1 MAAFAL
7 SSTFAANATAQEA
20 APVGAPGAVGL
31 EARLLAEPREALAA
45 AARAQGDGRRGAAL
59 FFQPQL
65 GCARCHSIG
74 SDAPA
79 SGVVPGGAP
88 LGPDLLQLRDPPEPV
103 SDVQLVE
110 ALLEPSKRIRPGFA
124 PAPIDGVVS
133 KLSPMPAGLVAALA
147 SRQQFLDL
155 VRFLIELRDGGA
167 ARAKDLLPP
176 PAQRRVA
183 LPDYEGRVDHAALLQ
198 ALDGA
203 AFERGAA
210 IYQRVCANCHG
221 TREQEGSLPA
231 APRFATATLKNGSD
245 PLALYRTLTHG
256 FGAMAPQGWMVP
268 RQKYDVIHFLREAY
282 LRDAPGGKS
291 EIDAAYLAALPEGD
305 TLGPEP
311 SAFEPWSAMDYG
323 SSFSHT
329 IEVPGG
335 AGAAPRSDGLAPR
348 NLAGKGFV
356 VRLDPGSGGVAR
368 GSQWLLYDL
377 DTLRVAAAWSAPT
390 DGASD
395 APRFL
400 DWRGIQLNGEHA
412 IHPRLV
418 GRLAFANGDGP
429 GVAQPG
435 SGSFVD
441 DARVLGRD
449 GRRYGPLPREWAR
462 LRGIH
467 RRGAQRV
474 LESTVGA
481 TRVLELPAADGGDP
495 TAPRFV
501 RHFEIGP
508 RREPLLLQVAQL
520 GPDAI
525 ATPLA
530 GAPARVR
537 FGPPASEPPGAASSA
552 DARAG
557 AATPL
562 RFDGA
567 TWLER
572 PLADAGAALDF
583 AGGDFTLAARLR
595 TRSDGPLVAR
605 AAAGPRWTPDG
616 QVLFVR
622 DGRLCFDIG
631 WVGCVTAPRGIDD
644 GEWHEVAMTWRR
656 ADGQVELW
664 IDGVRDAVGGL
675 RPRATLP
682 EARLRIGFGAPDF
695 PFERPFAGEL
705 AAVRIEGARP
715 DSAPRPANERT
726 AATRLLLELGAATEA
741 DVVERGFTVQRGAA
755 AGAASAALPA
765 LIAGFEPPT
774 APLSFVVV
782 DGALRLR
789 VEAGPEP
796 LRFALACEAERSG
809 ASSAPLPA
817 PLDLGALLRDV
828 GASAPEVVTTRW
840 QRGGDAGGPFA
851 IDTVVLPDANPWLAQ
866 LRPSGLD
873 FLPDGR
879 LALCTWDGDVWLLEF
894 EGGGPGTGGAAS
906 ASNAVGGTV
915 RWRRFTSGLFQPLGL
930 KVVDGLIH
938 LTCRDALVVLH
949 DHDGDDE
956 CDFVEWRNSD
966 HQVTDHFHEF
976 AMGLELD
983 GDGNFLYA
991 KSGRHA
997 LDALVPQHGTVLR
1010 VARDGS
1016 RTDVLARGLRA
1027 ANGIGVLQDGALV
1040 VTDQEGFWTPKNRLN
1055 WIAPLDAGGPRF
1067 YGNLFAWHDG
1077 VSASDDAM
1085 EPPLC
1090 WLTNDFDRSPAEA
1103 LVVQSRAW
1111 GALDDALLYSS
1122 YGEGRLFLV
1131 LHEPVPAGGR
1141 GARQGGAIA
1150 LPGAAFPT
1158 GVMRGRFDSAGDLW
1172 CCGLFAWA
1180 GDATQPGGLYRV
1192 RRTVAPLRL
1201 PIALAATAT
1210 GLRLTFAEPLE
1221 RTSVVPAAFS
1231 GKVWSLKRSAHY
1243 GSAHHDERP
1252 LKPDGA
1258 RLAADGRT
1266 VEIAFADF
1274 APTWCYE
1281 LRWSL
1286 RGADGGAVDGVLDGT
1301 LHALPPPR

>member
-1 MAAFAL
+1 MIVAALLLAL
-7 SSTFAANATAQEA
+7 ALASPAAAQ
-20 APVGAPGAVGL
+20 GAVGL
-31 EARLLAEPREALAA
+31 EARLLAESREALAA

-74 SDAPA
+74 SEAPA
-79 SGVVPGGAP
+79 SGLAGRDGAP

-133 KLSPMPAGLVAALA
+133 KLSPMPAGLMAALA

-167 ARAKDLLPP
+167 PRAKELLPP
-176 PAQRRVA
+176 PAQRSVA
-183 LPDYEGRVDHAALLQ
+183 LPDYEGRVDHAALLR

-203 AFERGAA
+203 ALERGAA

-256 FGAMAPQGWMVP
+256 FGAMAPQTWMVP
-268 RQKYDVIHFLREAY
+268 RQKYDVIHYLREAY
-282 LRDAPGGKS
+282 LRDAPGGRS
-291 EIDAAYLAALPEGD
+291 AIDAAYLAALPEGD

-335 AGAAPRSDGLAPR
+335 AGARPRDDGLAPR

-390 DGASD
+390 DVAASD

-429 GVAQPG
+429 GVAQPA
-435 SGSFVD
+435 SGSFAD

-449 GRRYGPLPREWAR
+449 GRRYGPLPRDWAR

-467 RRGAQRV
+467 RHGTLRV
-474 LESTVGA
+474 LDYTVGA
-481 TRVLELPAADGGDP
+481 TRVLELPAADGDRA
-495 TAPRFV
+495 APRFV

-508 RREPLLLQVAQL
+508 RDEPLLLRVAAL
-520 GPDAI
+520 GAEPTRA
-525 ATPLA
+525 PLA
-530 GAPARVR
+530 GA
-537 FGPPASEPPGAASSA
+537 ASAA
-552 DARAG
+552 
-557 AATPL
+557 PL

-572 PLADAGAALDF
+572 PLVGDGAALDF
-583 AGGDFTLAARLR
+583 AGGDFTLAVRLR
-595 TRSDGPLVAR
+595 TRGDGPLVAR
-605 AAAGPRWTPDG
+605 AAAGPRWTPGG

-631 WVGCVTAPRGIDD
+631 WVGCVTSERRVDD
-644 GEWHEVAMTWRR
+644 GAWHELAMTWRR
-656 ADGQVELW
+656 ADARVELW
-664 IDGVRDAVGGL
+664 IDGERDVVGTL
-675 RPRATLP
+675 RPRAPLDG
-682 EARLRIGFGAPDF
+682 EASSVRLRLGFGAPDF
-695 PFERPFAGEL
+695 PSQAPLAGEI
-705 AAVRIEGARP
+705 AVVRIDGARP
-715 DSAPRPANERT
+715 DGAPQPAGERV
-726 AATRLLLELGAATEA
+726 AATRAQWRLEGASEA
-741 DVVERGFTVQRGAA
+741 EAIERGFTVQRGAT
-755 AGAASAALPA
+755 AGASANALPRVH
-765 LIAGFEPPT
+765 AGFEPPT
-774 APLSFVVV
+774 APLALVEI
-782 DGALRLR
+782 DGALCLR
-789 VEAGPEP
+789 VPAGAEP
-796 LRFALACEAERSG
+796 LRFALWCEAERG
-809 ASSAPLPA
+809 ASEPPANRAPAAAASAA
-817 PLDLGALLRDV
+817 PLDLGALLSDG

-840 QRGGDAGGPFA
+840 QRGAETSGPFA
-851 IDTVVLPDANPWLAQ
+851 IDTVALPDANPWLAQ
-866 LRPSGLD
+866 VRPSGLD

-879 LALCTWDGDVWLLEF
+879 LAMCTWDGDVWLAEF
-894 EGGGPGTGGAAS
+894 EGGAATGSAA
-906 ASNAVGGTV
+906 GGTV

-949 DHDGDDE
+949 DRDRDDE

-983 GDGNFLYA
+983 AEGNFLYA

-1010 VARDGS
+1010 VASDGS
-1016 RTDVLARGLRA
+1016 RTEVLARGLRA
-1027 ANGIGVLQDGALV
+1027 ANGICVLPDGALV

-1055 WIAPLDAGGPRF
+1055 WIAPQDAGGPRF
-1067 YGNLFAWHDG
+1067 YGNLFGWHDEG
-1077 VSASDDAM
+1077 LSASDDVM

-1103 LVVQSRAW
+1103 LVVQSGAW
-1111 GALDDALLYSS
+1111 GALDGALLYTS
-1122 YGEGRLFLV
+1122 YGEGRLYLV

-1158 GVMRGRFDSAGDLW
+1158 GVMRGRFDAAGDLW

-1192 RRTVAPLRL
+1192 RRTALPLRL
-1201 PIALAATAT
+1201 PIALAATST

-1221 RTSVVPAAFS
+1221 RASVTPAAFT
-1231 GKVWSLKRSAHY
+1231 GKVWSLKRSANY

-1252 LKPDGA
+1252 LQPTAA

-1266 VEIAFADF
+1266 VEVDFTAF

-1286 RGADGGAVDGVLDGT
+1286 RGIDGGAVDGVLDGT
-1301 LHALPPPR
+1301 LHALPPP